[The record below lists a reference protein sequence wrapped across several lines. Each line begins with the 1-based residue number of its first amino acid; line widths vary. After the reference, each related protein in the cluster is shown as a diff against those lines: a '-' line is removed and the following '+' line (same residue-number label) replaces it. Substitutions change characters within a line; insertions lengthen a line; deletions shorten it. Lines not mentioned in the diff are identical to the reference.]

1 MANFSEVEL
10 NILIWIQSFA
20 TPSLDVIWQC
30 ITMLGEET
38 WMVLAFSYLYW
49 CYRKDMALY
58 LSFSLFSG
66 LAVNSVLKNVFHL
79 ARPMGE
85 PGIRVLRE
93 ETATGYSF
101 PSGHSQLGSAAF
113 SSLYFWW
120 RKKRLLF
127 LAIIASLLIAYSRL
141 YLGVHYPK
149 DVIVG
154 LLLGWAVSYLCY
166 YGYTHVRRRYLLFFL
181 VGIVAVAAMLC
192 FPGKTAYQSAGLFA
206 GFFLGSWVE
215 DRFITFQPYQG
226 ARLRRVYRWILGVCG
241 IFAIKLTIEMFSPS
255 PLLWVCGYGF
265 LAFYIYALYP
275 LIFTKLKL

>member
-49 CYRKDMALY
+49 CYRKDMARY

-149 DVIVG
+149 DVVVG

-226 ARLRRVYRWILGVCG
+226 SRLRRVYRWILGVCG